1 MSSYHKPKVFRS
13 VEGCCICKAK
23 SSSSRFTDSGKYQSA
38 FQKCFKIQ
46 EDRQGEICNACVLI
60 VKRWRVL
67 PSDTKKNWNHVV
79 DSREG
84 PGGSKVTFR
93 NVKKRPEKEPQLPE
107 KFEKIRKKK
116 PKLTKKP
123 ESNPIVDMDTLDT
136 DTDSENVSGFI
147 DLSYFKRKKVCCGF
161 IYEGM
166 AGEIII
172 DQKLFSRCPAHS
184 SSSSTSSI
192 SSVALSE
199 TSSKQDT
206 HIIED
211 TKSVDIIEESDDNVD
226 TGDDNLDIDS
236 LSFYSDDTTIS
247 KNIKDDQLSITT
259 DTDEGFF
266 DKSELRRH
274 LEA

>member
-13 VEGCCICKAK
+13 LEGCCICKAK
-23 SSSSRFTDSGKYQSA
+23 SSSSRFTDSGKYESA

-46 EDRQGEICNACVLI
+46 DNRQGEICNACVLI

-67 PSDTKKNWNHVV
+67 PPDTKKNWYHVV

-93 NVKKRPEKEPQLPE
+93 NIKKRPEKEPQLTE
-107 KFEKIRKKK
+107 KFEKIRRKKSK
-116 PKLTKKP
+116 FNKKP
-123 ESNPIVDMDTLDT
+123 ENNPMIDTEDN
-136 DTDSENVSGFI
+136 TDSENVSGFI
-147 DLSYFKRKKVCCGF
+147 DLSYFRRKKVCCGF
-161 IYEGM
+161 IFEGM
-166 AGEIII
+166 AGEVII
-172 DQKLFSRCPAHS
+172 DQRFFNRCQSHS
-184 SSSSTSSI
+184 SSSTASI
-192 SSVALSE
+192 NLSE
-199 TSSKQDT
+199 TSTKQDI
-206 HIIED
+206 HKIED

-236 LSFYSDDTTIS
+236 LSFYSDDTIIS
-247 KNIKDDQLSITT
+247 KNIKDDVSITT